1 MKSLQRSFGMLFR
14 LVPCAAA
21 ACLVLLLPGDAV
33 AANATKLSVA
43 CTPKQVSPGSATA
56 CVATVTDAGSAE
68 SRQPPTGTVS
78 FTVEGSGTGT
88 FDPDAECLLEPSG
101 AFSSKCTVTYTPS
114 LINGGEHSLLGTY
127 EGDPGHG
134 RATTRFALDV
144 TPPNDEPDNATRLPI
159 PAKVTG
165 TTEGATWEYE
175 DPELCGDSY
184 APVWYTVKPTQ
195 AGRVA
200 TRLTVRGRVDSVVA
214 VFRLDRSKLVSIG
227 CALTDVSGIAGV
239 AFDANR
245 GVQYL
250 IAVAAP
256 WDARVGGFTL
266 ETASVPA
273 VRLKGTELTHDARVV
288 TLDPLL
294 RPGVAYSVRL
304 RQGVTYRVSATATPN
319 ACLQALVLRPSAKST
334 SDVVGKS
341 SACEG
346 YLLYTPA
353 LGLQGSFPLVVTFAE
368 TPPSDTKGTQK
379 GTATQ
384 PTASVTGRAVS
395 VRVSLRRA
403 QTDDLAPGLLLRNG
417 RLKRGALSAQDA
429 DVVDVYRFR
438 VASRGDATLW
448 VRGTMPADLLLLA
461 GSGARVACACDG
473 RTSSTVAER
482 LGVGTY
488 YAVVRGRPGATGK
501 YAISLRVRRPTTV
514 VLRLKRPHG
523 AKGTLVAAAIV
534 SPKAG
539 GRFVFELDQFDPLSG
554 WHFARATRR
563 SAVDG
568 RAYVTVAP
576 SQGRWRVRARYT
588 GSLASSPSTSR
599 WAQIPG
605 S

>member
-1 MKSLQRSFGMLFR
+1 MEALPRSFGWTLR
-14 LVPCAAA
+14 LLPCAAA
-21 ACLVLLLPGDAV
+21 AGLMFALPSGAV

-56 CVATVTDAGSAE
+56 CVATVTDAGLAE
-68 SRQPPTGTVS
+68 SRQPPTGTVIFS
-78 FTVEGSGTGT
+78 VEGNGIGT
-88 FDPDAECLLEPSG
+88 FDSDAECLLEPSG
-101 AFSSKCTVTYTPS
+101 AFSSKCTVSYTPS
-114 LINGGEHSLLGTY
+114 QINGGEHSLLGTY
-127 EGDPGHG
+127 EGDPSHG
-134 RATTRFALDV
+134 RATTRFALEV

-175 DPELCGDSY
+175 DPDLCGDSY

-214 VFRLDRSKLVSIG
+214 VFRLDRSKLVSMG
-227 CALTDVSGIAGV
+227 CALTDVSGVAGV
-239 AFDANR
+239 AFDADR
-245 GVQYL
+245 GTQYL
-250 IAVAAP
+250 LAVAAP

-273 VRLKGTELTHDARVV
+273 VKLQGTELTRDARV

-294 RPGVAYSVRL
+294 RPGVAFSVRL
-304 RQGVTYRVSATATPN
+304 RQGVTYRINATGTPG
-319 ACLQALVLRPSAKST
+319 ACLRVLVLRPSANAP
-334 SDVVGKS
+334 SDVVRKS
-341 SACEG
+341 SECEG

-368 TPPSDTKGTQK
+368 TPASATKGAKK
-379 GTATQ
+379 GTASK
-384 PTASVTGRAVS
+384 PMNSLSGRAVS
-395 VRVSLRRA
+395 VHVSLRRA
-403 QTDDLAPGLLLRNG
+403 QTDDLAPGVLLQSG

-429 DVVDVYRFR
+429 DIVDVYRFR
-438 VASRGDATLW
+438 VATRGDATLW
-448 VRGTMPADLLLLA
+448 VRGTMPADLLLLS
-461 GSGARVACACDG
+461 GSGTRVACACG
-473 RTSSTVAER
+473 GLASSTLAER

-488 YAVVRGRPGATGK
+488 FAVVRGRPGATGT
-501 YAISLRVRRPTTV
+501 YAISLRIRRPTTV
-514 VLRLKRPHG
+514 VLRLTRPPG
-523 AKGTLVAAAIV
+523 AKGARMVAAIV

-554 WHFARATRR
+554 WHFARAMRR
-563 SAVDG
+563 SAVAG
-568 RAYVTVAP
+568 QARVIVAP

-588 GSLASSPSTSR
+588 GSLSSSPSTSG
-599 WAQIPG
+599 WAQILG